1 MRNGGGCVALNSAFV
16 FSKKKGHV
24 FPNPISYDGLNVVLF
39 DLNINAANF
48 PTTKI
53 VKTKK
58 KKTRKFTGK
67 KDNNIEVDIRVN
79 CFLLEVTPA
88 ALTEGLFP
96 LRPPTYLGGRSTQ

>member
-1 MRNGGGCVALNSAFV
+1 LSSLR
-16 FSKKKGHV
+16 KKRTSNYV

-58 KKTRKFTGK
+58 KKTRKFTEK
-67 KDNNIEVDIRVN
+67 KR
-79 CFLLEVTPA
+79 
-88 ALTEGLFP
+88 
-96 LRPPTYLGGRSTQ
+96 Q